1 MRISV
6 AAVLLVLAS
15 GSFVANASD
24 SQKIAVF
31 ATAGH
36 QGSVSEGVHSY
47 YTKTFDVSLALLS
60 GDSISLSKYCLKAY
74 SPDNREFNLDTV
86 DATLTS
92 GILKKGE
99 SVKGFA
105 TFTSDSA
112 DVLSAAMVKIT
123 DCK

>member
-1 MRISV
+1 MRLIRK
-6 AAVLLVLAS
+6 
-15 GSFVANASD
+15 
-24 SQKIAVF
+24 KIAVF

-60 GDSISLSKYCLKAY
+60 GDSIDLSKYCLKAY
-74 SPDNREFNLDTV
+74 SPDNREFKLDTV

-92 GILKKGE
+92 GTLKKGGQ
-99 SVKGFA
+99 VKGFA
-105 TFTSDSA
+105 TFSSDRA
-112 DVLSAAMVKIT
+112 DVFSAAMVKIA